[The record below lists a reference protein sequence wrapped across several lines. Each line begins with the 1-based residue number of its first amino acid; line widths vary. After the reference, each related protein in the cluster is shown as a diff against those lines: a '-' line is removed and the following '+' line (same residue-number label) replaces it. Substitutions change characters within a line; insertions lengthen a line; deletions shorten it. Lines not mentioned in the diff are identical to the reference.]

1 MCDFFPLFFAASS
14 NDVPRLTQ
22 VRTSAVD
29 DDYNDN
35 DDGDVDG
42 ACGGGGVGV
51 SVSARAVEGVT
62 EPAPT

>member
-1 MCDFFPLFFAASS
+1 M
-14 NDVPRLTQ
+14 
-22 VRTSAVD
+22 D
-29 DDYNDN
+29 DDYN

-62 EPAPT
+62 EPVPT